1 VNKNIDEIKQKFVE
15 DIKQN
20 PQDWHIEEKDNS
32 VIVKHKSGKE
42 YYKEGFLKNE
52 GFQESSLGRK
62 RWSEI
67 KNALS
72 SADDVGEKNQ
82 SYRNFII
89 VVVVSLLLMLAFIIY
104 KRKRT

>member
-72 SADDVGEKNQ
+72 SADVGEKNQ